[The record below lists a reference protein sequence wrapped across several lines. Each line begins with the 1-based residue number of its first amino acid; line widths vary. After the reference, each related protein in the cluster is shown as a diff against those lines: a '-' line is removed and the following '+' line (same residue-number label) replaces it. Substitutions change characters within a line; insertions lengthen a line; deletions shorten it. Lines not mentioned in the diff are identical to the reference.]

1 MKRIIILLIVHCAL
15 CILNSAYC
23 QQYSIKSKK
32 AIKLFQEA
40 KGAQYPSDKINLL
53 NLALKKE
60 PLFVEAYWEISKI
73 YQLLDST
80 EAAIRTLQNADQQ
93 PTAMIEETKI
103 RLSKLYFQQGEYQ
116 LALDKLNE
124 INNPYYLSQ
133 VTLLKPDYEYAAS
146 LKASPIDFKPRNL
159 TFVNTIHDDY
169 FPSITADGLMI
180 STTVLTPKWMSD
192 APMQHQED
200 MYVSYWNGKK
210 WSYSEPLPAPMNGY
224 GNEGSQS
231 FSADGRYMF
240 FVQCSNRENIGSCD
254 IYYSIRKGDKWTT
267 PINLGEPANS
277 RYWESNPVMSP
288 TGDMIYFTSNRPGGL
303 GRKDIWSVQV
313 YIGDDGYLKTYNP
326 QPLGTPINTPK
337 DEFAPFIHADNHT
350 LYFSSDGHKGLGGQD
365 IFRSIRHDDGTWS
378 IPENLGYPIN
388 THGDE
393 SGFVINGL
401 GNKAYFSSD
410 QLENNNKKLDI
421 YEIDLPINIQPR
433 TRMVYSPGR
442 VYDIKTGKPLQARV
456 EIFEGESNNKHFESI
471 SDATNGSFVAFLPEN
486 SNTNSSPKLGEV
498 AKPEGS
504 VNNSSLLSPNSSLIF
519 ALSAQRE
526 GYIPYT
532 MSITT
537 PGDSILVG
545 LTRIASGNSITLN
558 NLYFD
563 YDSDKI
569 LTTSNAEIERL
580 MLFLKQNRNIKIKI
594 VGHTDNQ
601 GSLAYNLDLS
611 QRRAEALMNALIN
624 RGISADRLTA
634 EGMGSTHPITTNNTE
649 EGRAQNRRVE
659 VIIQ

>member
-1 MKRIIILLIVHCAL
+1 MRKILLIIMILHCAL
-15 CILNSAYC
+15 GSVHC

-32 AIKLFQEA
+32 AIKLYQEA
-40 KGAQYPSDKINLL
+40 KGAQYPSDKIALL
-53 NLALKKE
+53 NLAIDKE
-60 PLFVEAYWEISKI
+60 PLFVEAYWELSKI

-80 EAAIRTLQNADQQ
+80 DAAILTLQVADQQ
-93 PTAMIEETKI
+93 PTAMLEETKI
-103 RLSKLYFQQGEYQ
+103 RLSKLYYSKGEYQ
-116 LALDKLNE
+116 LALDKLSE
-124 INNPYYLSQ
+124 INNPYYLQQ
-133 VTLLKPDYEYAAS
+133 VALLKPDYEYAAS
-146 LKASPIDFKPRNL
+146 LKANPIDFKPRNL
-159 TFVNTIHDDY
+159 TYVNTIHDDY

-180 STTVLTPKWMSD
+180 STTVLSPKWMGD
-192 APMQHQED
+192 APMQYQED
-200 MYVSYWNGKK
+200 MYVSYWNGSK

-240 FVQCSNRENIGSCD
+240 FVQCTNRENIGSCD
-254 IYYSIRKGDKWTT
+254 IWYSIRKGDKWSN

-288 TGDMIYFTSNRPGGL
+288 TGDMIYFTSNRPNGL
-303 GRKDIWSVQV
+303 GGKDIWCVQV
-313 YIGDDGYLKTYNP
+313 YIDDYGYLKTYNP
-326 QPLGTPINTPK
+326 QPLGKPINTDK

-365 IFRSIRHDDGTWS
+365 IFRSVRSDDGTWS
-378 IPENLGYPIN
+378 TPENLGYPIN

-401 GNKAYFSSD
+401 GNRAYFASD
-410 QLENNNKKLDI
+410 QLENNGKKLDI
-421 YEIDLPINIQPR
+421 YEIDLPINLQPR

-456 EIFEGESNNKHFESI
+456 EIFEGATNVRHFESI
-471 SDATNGSFVAFLPEN
+471 SDAANGSFVAFLPEN
-486 SNTNSSPKLGEV
+486 SQLPT
-498 AKPEGS
+498 
-504 VNNSSLLSPNSSLIF
+504 PNSQLIF

-526 GYIPYT
+526 GYLPYT
-532 MSITT
+532 MSITS

-569 LTTSNAEIERL
+569 LPNSYAEIQRL
-580 MLFLKQNRNIKIKI
+580 MLFLKQNKNIKIKI

-601 GSLAYNLDLS
+601 GSNAYNLDLS
-611 QRRAEALMNALIN
+611 RRRAEALMNALIQK
-624 RGISADRLTA
+624 GISADRLIA
-634 EGMGSTHPITTNNTE
+634 EGKGSTQPITTNDTE

>member
-1 MKRIIILLIVHCAL
+1 MRKILLIIMILHCAL
-15 CILNSAYC
+15 GSVHC

-32 AIKLFQEA
+32 AIKLYQEA
-40 KGAQYPSDKINLL
+40 KGAQYPSDKIALL
-53 NLALKKE
+53 NLAIDKE
-60 PLFVEAYWEISKI
+60 PLFVEAYWELSKI

-80 EAAIRTLQNADQQ
+80 DAAISTLQTADQQ
-93 PTAMIEETKI
+93 PTAMLEETKI
-103 RLSKLYFQQGEYQ
+103 RLSKLYYSKGEYQ
-116 LALDKLNE
+116 LALDKLSE
-124 INNPYYLSQ
+124 INNPYYLQQ
-133 VTLLKPDYEYAAS
+133 VALLKPDYEYAAS
-146 LKASPIDFKPRNL
+146 LKANPIDFKPRNL
-159 TFVNTIHDDY
+159 TYVNTIHDDY

-180 STTVLTPKWMSD
+180 STTVLSPKWMGD
-192 APMQHQED
+192 APMQYQED
-200 MYVSYWNGKK
+200 MYVSYWNGSK

-240 FVQCSNRENIGSCD
+240 FVQCTNRENIGSCD
-254 IYYSIRKGDKWTT
+254 IWYSIRKGDKWSN

-288 TGDMIYFTSNRPGGL
+288 TGDMIYFTSNRPNGL
-303 GRKDIWSVQV
+303 GGKDIWCVQV
-313 YIGDDGYLKTYNP
+313 YIDDYGYLKTYNP
-326 QPLGTPINTPK
+326 QPLGKPINTDK

-365 IFRSIRHDDGTWS
+365 IFRSVRNDDGTWS
-378 IPENLGYPIN
+378 TPENLGYPIN

-401 GNKAYFSSD
+401 GNRAYFASD
-410 QLENNNKKLDI
+410 QLENNGKKLDI
-421 YEIDLPINIQPR
+421 YEIDLPINLQPR

-456 EIFEGESNNKHFESI
+456 EIFEGATNARHFESI
-471 SDATNGSFVAFLPEN
+471 SDAANGSFVAFLPEN
-486 SNTNSSPKLGEV
+486 SQLATRNSQ
-498 AKPEGS
+498 
-504 VNNSSLLSPNSSLIF
+504 LIF

-526 GYIPYT
+526 GYLPYT
-532 MSITT
+532 MSITS

-569 LTTSNAEIERL
+569 LPNSYAEIQRL
-580 MLFLKQNRNIKIKI
+580 MLFLKQNKNIKIKI

-601 GSLAYNLDLS
+601 GSNAYNLDLS
-611 QRRAEALMNALIN
+611 RRRAEALMNALIQK
-624 RGISADRLTA
+624 GISADRLIA
-634 EGMGSTHPITTNNTE
+634 EGKGSTQPITTNDTE

>member
-1 MKRIIILLIVHCAL
+1 MRKILLIIMILHYALGSVH
-15 CILNSAYC
+15 C

-32 AIKLFQEA
+32 AIKLYQEA
-40 KGAQYPSDKINLL
+40 KGAQYPSDKIALL
-53 NLALKKE
+53 NLAIDKE
-60 PLFVEAYWEISKI
+60 PLFVEAYWELSKI

-80 EAAIRTLQNADQQ
+80 DAAISTLQTADQQ
-93 PTAMIEETKI
+93 PTAMLEETKI
-103 RLSKLYFQQGEYQ
+103 RLSKLYYSKGEYQ
-116 LALDKLNE
+116 LALDKLSE
-124 INNPYYLSQ
+124 INNPYYRQQ
-133 VTLLKPDYEYAAS
+133 VALLKPDYEYAAS
-146 LKASPIDFKPRNL
+146 LKANPIDFKPRNL
-159 TFVNTIHDDY
+159 TYVNTIHDDY

-180 STTVLTPKWMSD
+180 STTVLSPKWMGD
-192 APMQHQED
+192 APMQYQED
-200 MYVSYWNGKK
+200 MYVSYWNGSK

-240 FVQCSNRENIGSCD
+240 FVQCTNRENVGSCD
-254 IYYSIRKGDKWTT
+254 IWYSIRKGDKWSN

-288 TGDMIYFTSNRPGGL
+288 TGDMIYFTSNRPNGL
-303 GRKDIWSVQV
+303 GGKDIWCVQV
-313 YIGDDGYLKTYNP
+313 YIDDYGYLKTYNP
-326 QPLGTPINTPK
+326 QPLGKPINTDK

-365 IFRSIRHDDGTWS
+365 IFRSVRSDDGTWS
-378 IPENLGYPIN
+378 TPENLGYPIN

-401 GNKAYFSSD
+401 GNRAYFASD
-410 QLENNNKKLDI
+410 QLENNGKKLDI
-421 YEIDLPINIQPR
+421 YEIDLPINLQPR

-456 EIFEGESNNKHFESI
+456 EIFEGATNARHFESI
-471 SDATNGSFVAFLPEN
+471 SDAANGSFVAFLPEN
-486 SNTNSSPKLGEV
+486 SQLTTRNSQ
-498 AKPEGS
+498 
-504 VNNSSLLSPNSSLIF
+504 LIF

-526 GYIPYT
+526 GYLPYT
-532 MSITT
+532 MSITS

-569 LTTSNAEIERL
+569 LPNSYAEIQRL
-580 MLFLKQNRNIKIKI
+580 MLFLKQNKNIKIKI

-601 GSLAYNLDLS
+601 GSNAYNLDLS
-611 QRRAEALMNALIN
+611 RRRAEALMNALIQK
-624 RGISADRLTA
+624 GISADRLIA
-634 EGMGSTHPITTNNTE
+634 EGKGSTQPITTNDTE

>member
-1 MKRIIILLIVHCAL
+1 MRKILLIIMILHCAL
-15 CILNSAYC
+15 GSVHC

-32 AIKLFQEA
+32 AIKLYQEA
-40 KGAQYPSDKINLL
+40 KGAQYPSDKIALL
-53 NLALKKE
+53 NLAIDKE
-60 PLFVEAYWEISKI
+60 PLFVEAYWELSKI

-80 EAAIRTLQNADQQ
+80 DAAISTLQTADQQ
-93 PTAMIEETKI
+93 PTAMLEETKI
-103 RLSKLYFQQGEYQ
+103 RLSKLYYSKGEYQ
-116 LALDKLNE
+116 LALDKLSE
-124 INNPYYLSQ
+124 INNPYYLQQ
-133 VTLLKPDYEYAAS
+133 VALLKPDYEYAAS
-146 LKASPIDFKPRNL
+146 LKANPIDFKPRNL
-159 TFVNTIHDDY
+159 TYVNTIHDDY

-180 STTVLTPKWMSD
+180 STTVLSPKWMGD
-192 APMQHQED
+192 APMQYQED
-200 MYVSYWNGKK
+200 MYVSYWNGSK

-240 FVQCSNRENIGSCD
+240 FVQCTNRENVGSCD
-254 IYYSIRKGDKWTT
+254 IWYSIRKGDKWSN

-288 TGDMIYFTSNRPGGL
+288 TGDMIYFTSNRPNGL
-303 GRKDIWSVQV
+303 GGKDIWCVQV
-313 YIGDDGYLKTYNP
+313 YIDDYGYLKTYNP
-326 QPLGTPINTPK
+326 QPLGKPINTDK

-365 IFRSIRHDDGTWS
+365 IFRSVRNDDGTWS
-378 IPENLGYPIN
+378 TPENLGYPIN

-401 GNKAYFSSD
+401 GNRAYFASD
-410 QLENNNKKLDI
+410 QLENNGKKLDI
-421 YEIDLPINIQPR
+421 YEIDLPINLQPR

-456 EIFEGESNNKHFESI
+456 EIFEGATNVRHFESI
-471 SDATNGSFVAFLPEN
+471 SDAANGSFVAFLPEN
-486 SNTNSSPKLGEV
+486 SQLATRNSQ
-498 AKPEGS
+498 
-504 VNNSSLLSPNSSLIF
+504 LIF

-526 GYIPYT
+526 GYLPYT
-532 MSITT
+532 MSITS

-569 LTTSNAEIERL
+569 LPNSYAEIQRL
-580 MLFLKQNRNIKIKI
+580 MLFLKQNKNIKIKI

-601 GSLAYNLDLS
+601 GSNTYNLDLS
-611 QRRAEALMNALIN
+611 RRRAEALMNALIQK
-624 RGISADRLTA
+624 GISADRLIA
-634 EGMGSTHPITTNNTE
+634 EGKGSTQPITTNDTE

>member
-1 MKRIIILLIVHCAL
+1 MRKILLIIMILHCAL
-15 CILNSAYC
+15 GSVHC

-32 AIKLFQEA
+32 AIKLYQEA
-40 KGAQYPSDKINLL
+40 KGAQYPSDKIALL
-53 NLALKKE
+53 NLAIDKE
-60 PLFVEAYWEISKI
+60 PLFVEAYWELSKI

-80 EAAIRTLQNADQQ
+80 DAAISTLQTADQQ
-93 PTAMIEETKI
+93 PTAMLEETKI
-103 RLSKLYFQQGEYQ
+103 RLSKLYYSKGEYQ
-116 LALDKLNE
+116 LALDKLSE
-124 INNPYYLSQ
+124 INNPYYLQQ
-133 VTLLKPDYEYAAS
+133 VALLKPDYEYAAS
-146 LKASPIDFKPRNL
+146 LKANPIDFKPRNL
-159 TFVNTIHDDY
+159 TYVNTIHDDY

-180 STTVLTPKWMSD
+180 STTVLSPKWMGD
-192 APMQHQED
+192 APMQYQED
-200 MYVSYWNGKK
+200 MYVSYWNGSK

-240 FVQCSNRENIGSCD
+240 FVQCTNRENIGSCD
-254 IYYSIRKGDKWTT
+254 IWYSIRKGDKWSN

-288 TGDMIYFTSNRPGGL
+288 TGDMIYFTSNRPNGL
-303 GRKDIWSVQV
+303 GGKDIWCVQV
-313 YIGDDGYLKTYNP
+313 YIDDYGYLKTYNP
-326 QPLGTPINTPK
+326 QPLGKPINTDK

-365 IFRSIRHDDGTWS
+365 IFRSVRSDDGTWS
-378 IPENLGYPIN
+378 TPENLGYPIN

-401 GNKAYFSSD
+401 GNRAYFASD
-410 QLENNNKKLDI
+410 QLENNGKKLDI
-421 YEIDLPINIQPR
+421 YEIDLPINLQPR

-456 EIFEGESNNKHFESI
+456 EIFEGATNARHFESI
-471 SDATNGSFVAFLPEN
+471 SDAANGSFVAFLPEN
-486 SNTNSSPKLGEV
+486 SQLPT
-498 AKPEGS
+498 
-504 VNNSSLLSPNSSLIF
+504 PNSQLIF

-526 GYIPYT
+526 GYLPYT
-532 MSITT
+532 MSITS

-569 LTTSNAEIERL
+569 LPNSYAEIQRL
-580 MLFLKQNRNIKIKI
+580 MLFLKQNKNIKIKI

-601 GSLAYNLDLS
+601 GSNAYNLDLS
-611 QRRAEALMNALIN
+611 RRRAEALMNALIQK
-624 RGISADRLTA
+624 GISADRLIA
-634 EGMGSTHPITTNNTE
+634 EGKGSTQPITTNDTE

>member
-1 MKRIIILLIVHCAL
+1 MRKILLIIMILHYALGSVH
-15 CILNSAYC
+15 C

-32 AIKLFQEA
+32 AIKLYQEA
-40 KGAQYPSDKINLL
+40 KGAQYPSDKIALL
-53 NLALKKE
+53 NLAIDKE
-60 PLFVEAYWEISKI
+60 PLFVEAYWELSKI

-80 EAAIRTLQNADQQ
+80 NAAILTLQAADQQ
-93 PTAMIEETKI
+93 PTAMLEETKI
-103 RLSKLYFQQGEYQ
+103 RLSKLYYSKGEYQ
-116 LALDKLNE
+116 LALDKLSE
-124 INNPYYLSQ
+124 INNPYYRQQ
-133 VTLLKPDYEYAAS
+133 VALLKPDYEYAAS
-146 LKASPIDFKPRNL
+146 LKANPIDFKPRNL
-159 TFVNTIHDDY
+159 TYVNTIHDDY

-180 STTVLTPKWMSD
+180 STTVLSPKWMGD
-192 APMQHQED
+192 APMQYQED
-200 MYVSYWNGKK
+200 MYVSYWNGSK

-240 FVQCSNRENIGSCD
+240 FVQCTNRENVGSCD
-254 IYYSIRKGDKWTT
+254 IWYSIRKGDKWSN

-288 TGDMIYFTSNRPGGL
+288 TGDMIYFTSNRPNGL
-303 GRKDIWSVQV
+303 GGKDIWCVQV
-313 YIGDDGYLKTYNP
+313 YIDDYGYLKTYNP
-326 QPLGTPINTPK
+326 QPLGKPINTDK

-365 IFRSIRHDDGTWS
+365 IFRSVRNDDGTWS
-378 IPENLGYPIN
+378 TPENLGYPIN

-401 GNKAYFSSD
+401 GNRAYFASD
-410 QLENNNKKLDI
+410 QLENNGKKLDI
-421 YEIDLPINIQPR
+421 YEIDLPINLQPR

-456 EIFEGESNNKHFESI
+456 EIFEGATNVRHFESI
-471 SDATNGSFVAFLPEN
+471 SDAANGSFVAFLPEN
-486 SNTNSSPKLGEV
+486 SQLATRNSQ
-498 AKPEGS
+498 
-504 VNNSSLLSPNSSLIF
+504 LIF

-526 GYIPYT
+526 GYLPYT
-532 MSITT
+532 MSITS

-569 LTTSNAEIERL
+569 LPNSYAEIQRL
-580 MLFLKQNRNIKIKI
+580 MLFLKQNKNIKIKI

-601 GSLAYNLDLS
+601 GSNAYNLDLS
-611 QRRAEALMNALIN
+611 RRRAEALMNALIQK
-624 RGISADRLTA
+624 GISADRLIA
-634 EGMGSTHPITTNNTE
+634 EGKGSTQPITTNDTE

>member
-1 MKRIIILLIVHCAL
+1 M
-15 CILNSAYC
+15 
-23 QQYSIKSKK
+23 
-32 AIKLFQEA
+32 
-40 KGAQYPSDKINLL
+40 L
-53 NLALKKE
+53 NLAIDKE
-60 PLFVEAYWEISKI
+60 PLFVEAYWELSKI

-80 EAAIRTLQNADQQ
+80 DAAILTLQAADQQ
-93 PTAMIEETKI
+93 PTAMLEETKI
-103 RLSKLYFQQGEYQ
+103 RLSKLYYSKGEYQ
-116 LALDKLNE
+116 LALDKLSE
-124 INNPYYLSQ
+124 INNPYYRQQ
-133 VTLLKPDYEYAAS
+133 VALLKPDYEYAAS
-146 LKASPIDFKPRNL
+146 LKANPIDFKPRNL
-159 TFVNTIHDDY
+159 TYVNTIHDDY

-180 STTVLTPKWMSD
+180 STTVLSPKWMGD
-192 APMQHQED
+192 APMQYQED
-200 MYVSYWNGKK
+200 MYVSYWNGSK

-240 FVQCSNRENIGSCD
+240 FVQCTNRENVGSCD
-254 IYYSIRKGDKWTT
+254 IWYSIRKGDKWSN

-288 TGDMIYFTSNRPGGL
+288 TGDMIYFTSNRPNGL
-303 GRKDIWSVQV
+303 GGKDIWCVQV
-313 YIGDDGYLKTYNP
+313 YIDDYGYLKTYNP
-326 QPLGTPINTPK
+326 QPLGKPINTDK

-365 IFRSIRHDDGTWS
+365 IFRSVRSDDGTWS
-378 IPENLGYPIN
+378 TPENLGYPIN

-401 GNKAYFSSD
+401 GNRAYFASD
-410 QLENNNKKLDI
+410 QLENNGKKLDI
-421 YEIDLPINIQPR
+421 YEIDLPINLQPR

-456 EIFEGESNNKHFESI
+456 EIFEGATNARHFESI
-471 SDATNGSFVAFLPEN
+471 SDAANGSFVAFLPEN
-486 SNTNSSPKLGEV
+486 SQLTTRNSQ
-498 AKPEGS
+498 
-504 VNNSSLLSPNSSLIF
+504 LIF

-526 GYIPYT
+526 GYLPYT
-532 MSITT
+532 MSITS

-569 LTTSNAEIERL
+569 LPNSYAEIQRL
-580 MLFLKQNRNIKIKI
+580 MLFLKQNKNIKIKI

-601 GSLAYNLDLS
+601 GSNAYNLDLS
-611 QRRAEALMNALIN
+611 RRRAEALMNALIQK
-624 RGISADRLTA
+624 GISADRLIA
-634 EGMGSTHPITTNNTE
+634 EGKGSTQPITTNDTE

>member
-1 MKRIIILLIVHCAL
+1 MRKILLIIMILHCAL
-15 CILNSAYC
+15 GSVHC

-32 AIKLFQEA
+32 AIKLYQEA
-40 KGAQYPSDKINLL
+40 KGAQYPSDKIALL
-53 NLALKKE
+53 NLAIDKE
-60 PLFVEAYWEISKI
+60 PLFVEAYWELSKI

-80 EAAIRTLQNADQQ
+80 NAAILTLQAADQQ
-93 PTAMIEETKI
+93 PTAMLEETKI
-103 RLSKLYFQQGEYQ
+103 RLSKLYYSKGEYQ

-124 INNPYYLSQ
+124 INNPYYRQQ
-133 VTLLKPDYEYAAS
+133 VALLKPDYEYAAS
-146 LKASPIDFKPRNL
+146 LKANPIDFKPRNL
-159 TFVNTIHDDY
+159 TYVNTIHDDY

-180 STTVLTPKWMSD
+180 STTVLSPKWMGD
-192 APMQHQED
+192 APMQYQED
-200 MYVSYWNGKK
+200 MYVSYWNGSK

-240 FVQCSNRENIGSCD
+240 FVQCTNRENVGSCD
-254 IYYSIRKGDKWTT
+254 IWYSIRKGDKWSN

-288 TGDMIYFTSNRPGGL
+288 TGDMIYFTSNRPNGL
-303 GRKDIWSVQV
+303 GGKDIWCVQV
-313 YIGDDGYLKTYNP
+313 YIDDYGYLKTYNP
-326 QPLGTPINTPK
+326 QPLGKPINTDK

-365 IFRSIRHDDGTWS
+365 IFRSVRSDDGTWS
-378 IPENLGYPIN
+378 TPENLGYPIN

-401 GNKAYFSSD
+401 GNRAYFASD
-410 QLENNNKKLDI
+410 QLENNGKKLDI
-421 YEIDLPINIQPR
+421 YEIDLPINLQPR

-456 EIFEGESNNKHFESI
+456 EIFEGATNVRHFESI
-471 SDATNGSFVAFLPEN
+471 SDAANGSFVAFLPEN
-486 SNTNSSPKLGEV
+486 SQLTTRNSQ
-498 AKPEGS
+498 
-504 VNNSSLLSPNSSLIF
+504 LIF

-526 GYIPYT
+526 GYLPYT
-532 MSITT
+532 MSITS

-569 LTTSNAEIERL
+569 LPNSYAEIQRL
-580 MLFLKQNRNIKIKI
+580 MLFLKQNKNIKIKI

-601 GSLAYNLDLS
+601 GSNAYNLDLS
-611 QRRAEALMNALIN
+611 RRRAEALMNALIQK
-624 RGISADRLTA
+624 GISADRLIA
-634 EGMGSTHPITTNNTE
+634 EGKGSTQPITTNDTE

>member
-1 MKRIIILLIVHCAL
+1 MKKLLLIITILHCAL
-15 CILNSAYC
+15 GMMHC

-32 AIKLFQEA
+32 AIKLYQEA
-40 KGAQYPSDKINLL
+40 KGAQYPSDKIALL
-53 NLALKKE
+53 NLAIDKE
-60 PLFVEAYWEISKI
+60 PQFVEAYWELSKI
-73 YQLLDST
+73 YQILDST
-80 EAAIRTLQNADQQ
+80 NAAIEALQSADQLQ
-93 PTAMIEETKI
+93 LAMPEETKI
-103 RLSKLYFQQGEYQ
+103 RLSKLYYKIGEYQ
-116 LALDKLNE
+116 MALDKIAE
-124 INNPYYLSQ
+124 INNPYYFSQ
-133 VTLLKPDYEYAAS
+133 INILKEDYAYAAS
-146 LKASPIDFKPRNL
+146 LKSNPIDFKPRNL
-159 TFVNTIHDDY
+159 TYVNTIHDDY

-180 STTVLTPKWMSD
+180 STTVLSPKWMGD
-192 APMQHQED
+192 APMQYQED
-200 MYVSYWNGKK
+200 MYVSHWNGSK

-240 FVQCSNRENIGSCD
+240 FVQCTNRENIGSCD
-254 IYYSIRKGDKWTT
+254 IWYSIRKGDKWSN

-288 TGDMIYFTSNRPGGL
+288 TGDMIYFTSNRPEGL
-303 GRKDIWSVQV
+303 GGKDIWCVQV
-313 YIGDDGYLKTYNP
+313 YIDDYGYLKTYNP
-326 QPLGTPINTPK
+326 QPLGKPINTDK

-365 IFRSIRHDDGTWS
+365 IFRSVHNDDGSWS
-378 IPENLGYPIN
+378 TPENLGYPIN

-410 QLENNNKKLDI
+410 QLENRGMKLDI
-421 YEIDLPINIQPR
+421 YEIDLPITIQPR

-442 VYDIKTGKPLQARV
+442 VYDIQTGKPLQARV
-456 EIFEGESNNKHFESI
+456 EIFEGATNAKHFESI
-471 SDATNGSFVAFLPEN
+471 TDATDGSFVAFLPEN
-486 SNTNSSPKLGEV
+486 TQPSTLNSQ
-498 AKPEGS
+498 
-504 VNNSSLLSPNSSLIF
+504 LIF

-545 LTRIASGNSITLN
+545 LTRIAKGNSITLN

-569 LTTSNAEIERL
+569 LPNSYAEIERL
-580 MLFLKQNRNIKIKI
+580 SLFLKRNKQIKIEI
-594 VGHTDNQ
+594 IGHTDNQ
-601 GSLAYNLDLS
+601 GSKSYNLDLS
-611 QRRAEALMNALIN
+611 RRRANALMNALIQK
-624 RGISADRLTA
+624 GISADRLSA
-634 EGMGSTHPITTNNTE
+634 QGKGSEAPIATNDTE

-659 VIIQ
+659 IIIQ

>member
-1 MKRIIILLIVHCAL
+1 MKKILLIITILHCAF
-15 CILNSAYC
+15 CIVHS
-23 QQYSIKSKK
+23 QQYSIKSKR
-32 AIKLFQEA
+32 AIKFYQES
-40 KGAQYPSDKINLL
+40 KGAQYPSDKIALL
-53 NLALKKE
+53 NLAIDKE
-60 PLFVEAYWEISKI
+60 PLFVEAYWELSKI
-73 YQLLDST
+73 YLLLDST
-80 EAAIRTLQNADQQ
+80 DAAIKALKTADQLQ
-93 PTAMIEETKI
+93 LAMPEETKI
-103 RLSKLYFQQGEYQ
+103 RLSKIYYKEGEYQ
-116 LALDKLNE
+116 LALDKLTE
-124 INNPYYLSQ
+124 INNPYYLNQ
-133 VTLLKPDYEYAAS
+133 INLLKPDYEYAAS
-146 LKASPIDFKPRNL
+146 LKANPIDFKPRNL

-180 STTVLTPKWMSD
+180 STTVLAPKWMGD

-200 MYVSYWNGKK
+200 MYVSHWNGTK

-254 IYYSIRKGDKWTT
+254 IWYSIRKGNKWSN

-288 TGDMIYFTSNRPGGL
+288 TGDMIYFTSNRPNGL
-303 GRKDIWSVQV
+303 GGKDIWCVQV
-313 YIGDDGYLKTYNP
+313 YIDDYGYLKTYNP
-326 QPLGTPINTPK
+326 QPLGKPINTDK

-365 IFRSIRHDDGTWS
+365 IFRSVRNDDGTWS
-378 IPENLGYPIN
+378 QPENLGYPIN

-401 GNKAYFSSD
+401 GNKAYFASD
-410 QLENNNKKLDI
+410 QLENRGMKLDI
-421 YEIDLPINIQPR
+421 YEIDLPITIQPR

-442 VYDIKTGKPLQARV
+442 VYDIQTGKPLQARV
-456 EIFEGESNNKHFESI
+456 EIFEGETNAKHFESI
-471 SDATNGSFVAFLPEN
+471 SDATDGSFVAFLPQN
-486 SNTNSSPKLGEV
+486 SHTNSSPKLGEV
-498 AKPEGS
+498 AQPEGYE
-504 VNNSSLLSPNSSLIF
+504 NNSSFLTPNSSIIF

-545 LTRIASGNSITLN
+545 LTRIAPGNSITLN

-563 YDSDKI
+563 YDSDEI
-569 LTTSNAEIERL
+569 LPTSNAEIHRL
-580 MLFLKQNRNIKIKI
+580 SLFLKRNKQVKIEI
-594 VGHTDNQ
+594 IGHTDNQ
-601 GSLAYNLDLS
+601 GSKTYNLDLS
-611 QRRAEALMNALIN
+611 RRRANALMNALI
-624 RGISADRLTA
+624 RKGIAADRLTA
-634 EGMGSTHPITTNNTE
+634 KGMGSEAPIATNDTE

-659 VIIQ
+659 ILIR

>member
-1 MKRIIILLIVHCAL
+1 MRKILLIIMILHYALGSVH
-15 CILNSAYC
+15 C

-32 AIKLFQEA
+32 AIKLYQEA
-40 KGAQYPSDKINLL
+40 KGAQYPSDKIALL
-53 NLALKKE
+53 NLAIDKE
-60 PLFVEAYWEISKI
+60 PLFVEAYWELSKI

-80 EAAIRTLQNADQQ
+80 DAAISTLQTADQQ
-93 PTAMIEETKI
+93 PTAMLEETKI
-103 RLSKLYFQQGEYQ
+103 RLSKLYYSKGEYQ
-116 LALDKLNE
+116 LALDKLSE
-124 INNPYYLSQ
+124 INNPYYLQQ
-133 VTLLKPDYEYAAS
+133 VALLKPDYEYAAS
-146 LKASPIDFKPRNL
+146 LKANPIDFKPRNL
-159 TFVNTIHDDY
+159 TYVNTIHDDY

-180 STTVLTPKWMSD
+180 STTVLSPKWMGD
-192 APMQHQED
+192 APMQYQED
-200 MYVSYWNGKK
+200 MYVSYWNGSK

-240 FVQCSNRENIGSCD
+240 FVQCTNRENIGSCD
-254 IYYSIRKGDKWTT
+254 IWYSIRKGNKWSN

-288 TGDMIYFTSNRPGGL
+288 TGDMIYFTSNRPNGL
-303 GRKDIWSVQV
+303 GGKDIWCVQV
-313 YIGDDGYLKTYNP
+313 YIDDYGYLKTYNP
-326 QPLGTPINTPK
+326 QPLGKPINTDK

-365 IFRSIRHDDGTWS
+365 IFRSVRNDDGTWS
-378 IPENLGYPIN
+378 TPENLGYPIN

-401 GNKAYFSSD
+401 GNRAYFASD
-410 QLENNNKKLDI
+410 QLENNGKKLDI
-421 YEIDLPINIQPR
+421 YEIDLPINLQPR

-456 EIFEGESNNKHFESI
+456 EIFEGATNVRHFESI
-471 SDATNGSFVAFLPEN
+471 SDAANGSFVAFLPEN
-486 SNTNSSPKLGEV
+486 SQLATRNSQ
-498 AKPEGS
+498 
-504 VNNSSLLSPNSSLIF
+504 LIF

-526 GYIPYT
+526 GYLPYT
-532 MSITT
+532 MSITS

-569 LTTSNAEIERL
+569 LPNSYAEIQRL
-580 MLFLKQNRNIKIKI
+580 MLFLKQNKNIKIKI

-601 GSLAYNLDLS
+601 GSNAYNLDLS
-611 QRRAEALMNALIN
+611 RRRAEALMNALIQK
-624 RGISADRLTA
+624 GISADRLIA
-634 EGMGSTHPITTNNTE
+634 EGKGSTQPITTNDTE

>member
-1 MKRIIILLIVHCAL
+1 MKKLLLIITILHCAL
-15 CILNSAYC
+15 GMMHC

-32 AIKLFQEA
+32 AIKLYQEA
-40 KGAQYPSDKINLL
+40 KGAQYPSDKITLL
-53 NLALKKE
+53 NLAIDKE
-60 PLFVEAYWEISKI
+60 PQFVEAYWELSKI
-73 YQLLDST
+73 YQILDST
-80 EAAIRTLQNADQQ
+80 NAAIEALQSADQLQ
-93 PTAMIEETKI
+93 LAMPEETKI
-103 RLSKLYFQQGEYQ
+103 RLSKLYYKIGEYQ
-116 LALDKLNE
+116 MALDKIAE
-124 INNPYYLSQ
+124 INNPYYFSQ
-133 VTLLKPDYEYAAS
+133 INILKEDYAYAAS
-146 LKASPIDFKPRNL
+146 LKSNPIDFKPRNL
-159 TFVNTIHDDY
+159 TYVNTIHDDY

-180 STTVLTPKWMSD
+180 STTVLSPKWMGD
-192 APMQHQED
+192 APMQYQED
-200 MYVSYWNGKK
+200 MYVSHWNGSK

-240 FVQCSNRENIGSCD
+240 FVQCTNRENIGSCD
-254 IYYSIRKGDKWTT
+254 IWYSIRKGDKWSN

-288 TGDMIYFTSNRPGGL
+288 TGDMIYFTSNRPEGL
-303 GRKDIWSVQV
+303 GGKDIWCVQV
-313 YIGDDGYLKTYNP
+313 YIDDYGYLKTYNP
-326 QPLGTPINTPK
+326 QPLGKPINTDK

-365 IFRSIRHDDGTWS
+365 IFRSVHNDDGSWS
-378 IPENLGYPIN
+378 TPENLGYPIN

-410 QLENNNKKLDI
+410 QLENRGMKLDI
-421 YEIDLPINIQPR
+421 YEIDLPIAIQPR

-442 VYDIKTGKPLQARV
+442 IYDIQTGKPLQARV
-456 EIFEGESNNKHFESI
+456 EIFEGSTNNKHFESI
-471 SDATNGSFVAFLPEN
+471 TDATDGSFVAFLPEN
-486 SNTNSSPKLGEV
+486 TQPSTLNSQ
-498 AKPEGS
+498 
-504 VNNSSLLSPNSSLIF
+504 LIF

-526 GYIPYT
+526 GYLPYT
-532 MSITT
+532 MSITS

-569 LTTSNAEIERL
+569 LPNSYAEIQRL
-580 MLFLKQNRNIKIKI
+580 MLFLKQNKNIKIKI

-601 GSLAYNLDLS
+601 GSNAYNLDLS
-611 QRRAEALMNALIN
+611 RRRAEALMNALIQK
-624 RGISADRLTA
+624 GISADRLIA
-634 EGMGSTHPITTNNTE
+634 EGKGSTQPITTNDTE

>member
-1 MKRIIILLIVHCAL
+1 MKKLLLIIMILHCAL
-15 CILNSAYC
+15 GMMHC

-32 AIKLFQEA
+32 AIKLYQEA
-40 KGAQYPSDKINLL
+40 KGAQYPSDKIALL
-53 NLALKKE
+53 NLAIDKE
-60 PLFVEAYWEISKI
+60 PQFVEAYWELSKI
-73 YQLLDST
+73 YQILDST
-80 EAAIRTLQNADQQ
+80 NAAIEALQSADQLQ
-93 PTAMIEETKI
+93 LAMPEETKI
-103 RLSKLYFQQGEYQ
+103 RLSKLYYKIGEYQ
-116 LALDKLNE
+116 MALDKIAE
-124 INNPYYLSQ
+124 INNPYYFSQ
-133 VTLLKPDYEYAAS
+133 INILKEDYAYAAS
-146 LKASPIDFKPRNL
+146 LKSNPIDFKPRNL
-159 TFVNTIHDDY
+159 TYVNTIHDDY

-180 STTVLTPKWMSD
+180 STTVLSPKWMGD
-192 APMQHQED
+192 APMQYQED
-200 MYVSYWNGKK
+200 MYVSHWNGSK

-240 FVQCSNRENIGSCD
+240 FVQCTNRENIGSCD
-254 IYYSIRKGDKWTT
+254 IWYSIRRGNKWSN

-288 TGDMIYFTSNRPGGL
+288 TGDMIYFTSNRPEGL
-303 GRKDIWSVQV
+303 GGKDIWCVQV
-313 YIGDDGYLKTYNP
+313 YIDDYGYLKTYNP
-326 QPLGTPINTPK
+326 QPLGKPINTDK

-365 IFRSIRHDDGTWS
+365 IFRSVHNDDGSWS
-378 IPENLGYPIN
+378 TPENLGYPIN

-410 QLENNNKKLDI
+410 QLENRGMKLDI
-421 YEIDLPINIQPR
+421 YEIDLPIAIQPR

-442 VYDIKTGKPLQARV
+442 IYDIQTGKPLQARV
-456 EIFEGESNNKHFESI
+456 EIFEGSTNNKHFESI
-471 SDATNGSFVAFLPEN
+471 TDATDGSFVAFLPEN
-486 SNTNSSPKLGEV
+486 TQPSTLNSQ
-498 AKPEGS
+498 
-504 VNNSSLLSPNSSLIF
+504 LIF

-545 LTRIASGNSITLN
+545 LTRIAKGNSITLN

-569 LTTSNAEIERL
+569 LPNSYAEIERL
-580 MLFLKQNRNIKIKI
+580 SLFLKRNKQIKIEI
-594 VGHTDNQ
+594 IGHTDNQ
-601 GSLAYNLDLS
+601 GSKSYNLDLS
-611 QRRAEALMNALIN
+611 RRRANALMNALIQK
-624 RGISADRLTA
+624 GISADRLSA
-634 EGMGSTHPITTNNTE
+634 QGKGSEAPIATNDRE

-659 VIIQ
+659 IIIQ

>member
-1 MKRIIILLIVHCAL
+1 MRKILLIIMILHCAL
-15 CILNSAYC
+15 GSVHC

-32 AIKLFQEA
+32 AIKLYQEA
-40 KGAQYPSDKINLL
+40 KGAQYPSDKIALL
-53 NLALKKE
+53 NLAIDKE
-60 PLFVEAYWEISKI
+60 PLFVEAYWELSKI

-80 EAAIRTLQNADQQ
+80 DAAILTLQAADQQ
-93 PTAMIEETKI
+93 PTAMLEETKI
-103 RLSKLYFQQGEYQ
+103 RLSKLYYSKGEYQ
-116 LALDKLNE
+116 LALDKLSE
-124 INNPYYLSQ
+124 INNPYYRQQ
-133 VTLLKPDYEYAAS
+133 VALLKPDYEYAAS
-146 LKASPIDFKPRNL
+146 LKANPIDFKPRNL
-159 TFVNTIHDDY
+159 TYVNTIHDDY

-180 STTVLTPKWMSD
+180 STTVLSPKWMGD
-192 APMQHQED
+192 APMQYQED
-200 MYVSYWNGKK
+200 MYVSYWNGSK

-240 FVQCSNRENIGSCD
+240 FVQCTNRENVGSCD
-254 IYYSIRKGDKWTT
+254 IWYSIRKGDKWSN

-288 TGDMIYFTSNRPGGL
+288 TGDMIYFTSNRPNGL
-303 GRKDIWSVQV
+303 GGKDIWCVQV
-313 YIGDDGYLKTYNP
+313 YIDDYGYLKTYNP
-326 QPLGTPINTPK
+326 QPLGKPINTDK

-365 IFRSIRHDDGTWS
+365 IFRSVRSDDGTWS
-378 IPENLGYPIN
+378 TPENLGYPIN

-401 GNKAYFSSD
+401 GNRAYFASD
-410 QLENNNKKLDI
+410 QLENNGKKLDI
-421 YEIDLPINIQPR
+421 YEIDLPINLQPR

-456 EIFEGESNNKHFESI
+456 EIFEGATNARHFESI
-471 SDATNGSFVAFLPEN
+471 SDAANGSFVAFLPEN
-486 SNTNSSPKLGEV
+486 SQLTTRNSQ
-498 AKPEGS
+498 
-504 VNNSSLLSPNSSLIF
+504 LIF

-526 GYIPYT
+526 GYLPYT
-532 MSITT
+532 MSITS

-569 LTTSNAEIERL
+569 LPNSYAEIQRL
-580 MLFLKQNRNIKIKI
+580 MLFLKQNKNIKIKI

-601 GSLAYNLDLS
+601 GSNAYNLDLS
-611 QRRAEALMNALIN
+611 RRRAEALMNALIQK
-624 RGISADRLTA
+624 GISADRLIA
-634 EGMGSTHPITTNNTE
+634 EGKGSTQPITTNDTE

>member
-1 MKRIIILLIVHCAL
+1 MRKILLIIMILHCAL
-15 CILNSAYC
+15 GSVHC

-32 AIKLFQEA
+32 AIKLYQEA
-40 KGAQYPSDKINLL
+40 KGAQYPSDKIALL
-53 NLALKKE
+53 NLAIDKE
-60 PLFVEAYWEISKI
+60 PLFVEAYWELSKI

-80 EAAIRTLQNADQQ
+80 DAAISTLQTADQQ
-93 PTAMIEETKI
+93 PTAMLEETKI
-103 RLSKLYFQQGEYQ
+103 RLSKLYYSKGEYQ
-116 LALDKLNE
+116 LALDKLSE
-124 INNPYYLSQ
+124 INNPYYLQQ
-133 VTLLKPDYEYAAS
+133 VALLKPDYEYAAS
-146 LKASPIDFKPRNL
+146 LKANPIDFKPRNL
-159 TFVNTIHDDY
+159 TYVNTIHDDY

-180 STTVLTPKWMSD
+180 STTVLSPKWMGD
-192 APMQHQED
+192 APMQYQED
-200 MYVSYWNGKK
+200 MYVSYWNGSK

-240 FVQCSNRENIGSCD
+240 FVQCSNRENVGSCD
-254 IYYSIRKGDKWTT
+254 IWYSIRKGDKWSN

-288 TGDMIYFTSNRPGGL
+288 TGDMIYFTSNRPNGL
-303 GRKDIWSVQV
+303 GGKDIWCVQV
-313 YIGDDGYLKTYNP
+313 YIDDYGYLKTYNP
-326 QPLGTPINTPK
+326 QPLGKPINTDK

-365 IFRSIRHDDGTWS
+365 IFRSVRNDDGTWS
-378 IPENLGYPIN
+378 TPENLGYPIN

-401 GNKAYFSSD
+401 GNRAYFASD
-410 QLENNNKKLDI
+410 QLENNGKKLDI
-421 YEIDLPINIQPR
+421 YEIDLPINLQPR

-456 EIFEGESNNKHFESI
+456 EIFEGATNVRHFESI
-471 SDATNGSFVAFLPEN
+471 SDAANGSFVAFLPEN
-486 SNTNSSPKLGEV
+486 SQLATRNSQ
-498 AKPEGS
+498 
-504 VNNSSLLSPNSSLIF
+504 LIF

-526 GYIPYT
+526 GYLPYT
-532 MSITT
+532 MSITS

-569 LTTSNAEIERL
+569 LPNSYAEIQRL
-580 MLFLKQNRNIKIKI
+580 MLFLKQNKNIKIKI

-601 GSLAYNLDLS
+601 GSNAYNLDLS
-611 QRRAEALMNALIN
+611 RRRAEALMNALIQK
-624 RGISADRLTA
+624 GISADRLIA
-634 EGMGSTHPITTNNTE
+634 EGKGSTQPITTNDTE

>member
-1 MKRIIILLIVHCAL
+1 MRKILLIIMILHCAL
-15 CILNSAYC
+15 GSVHC

-32 AIKLFQEA
+32 AIKLYQEA
-40 KGAQYPSDKINLL
+40 KGAQYPSDKIALL
-53 NLALKKE
+53 NLAIDKE
-60 PLFVEAYWEISKI
+60 PLFVEAYWELSKI

-80 EAAIRTLQNADQQ
+80 DAAILTLQVADQQ
-93 PTAMIEETKI
+93 PTAMLEETKI
-103 RLSKLYFQQGEYQ
+103 RLSKLYYSKGEYQ
-116 LALDKLNE
+116 LALDKLSE
-124 INNPYYLSQ
+124 INNPYYLQQ
-133 VTLLKPDYEYAAS
+133 VALLKPDYEYAAS
-146 LKASPIDFKPRNL
+146 LKANPIDFKPRNL
-159 TFVNTIHDDY
+159 TYVNTIHDDY

-180 STTVLTPKWMSD
+180 STTVLSPKWMGD
-192 APMQHQED
+192 APMQYQED
-200 MYVSYWNGKK
+200 MYVSYWNGSK

-240 FVQCSNRENIGSCD
+240 FVQCTNRENIGSCD
-254 IYYSIRKGDKWTT
+254 IWYSIRKGDKWSN

-288 TGDMIYFTSNRPGGL
+288 TGDMIYFTSNRPNGL
-303 GRKDIWSVQV
+303 GGKDIWCVQV
-313 YIGDDGYLKTYNP
+313 YIDDYGYLKTYNP
-326 QPLGTPINTPK
+326 QPLGKPINTDK

-365 IFRSIRHDDGTWS
+365 IFRSVRSDDGTWS
-378 IPENLGYPIN
+378 TPENLGYPIN

-401 GNKAYFSSD
+401 GNRAYFASD
-410 QLENNNKKLDI
+410 QLENNGKKLDI
-421 YEIDLPINIQPR
+421 YEIDLPINLQPR

-456 EIFEGESNNKHFESI
+456 EIFEGATNARHFESI
-471 SDATNGSFVAFLPEN
+471 SDAANGSFVAFLPEN
-486 SNTNSSPKLGEV
+486 SQLPT
-498 AKPEGS
+498 
-504 VNNSSLLSPNSSLIF
+504 PNSQLIF

-526 GYIPYT
+526 GYLPYT
-532 MSITT
+532 MSITS

-569 LTTSNAEIERL
+569 LPNSYAEIQRL
-580 MLFLKQNRNIKIKI
+580 MLFLKQNKNIKIKI

-601 GSLAYNLDLS
+601 GSNAYNLDLS
-611 QRRAEALMNALIN
+611 RRRAEALMNALIQK
-624 RGISADRLTA
+624 GISADRLIA
-634 EGMGSTHPITTNNTE
+634 EGKGSTQPITTNDTE

>member
-1 MKRIIILLIVHCAL
+1 MRKILLIIMILHCAL
-15 CILNSAYC
+15 GSVHC

-32 AIKLFQEA
+32 AIKLYQEA
-40 KGAQYPSDKINLL
+40 KGAQYPSDKIALL
-53 NLALKKE
+53 NLAIDKE
-60 PLFVEAYWEISKI
+60 PLFVEAYWELSKI

-80 EAAIRTLQNADQQ
+80 DAAILTLQAADQQ
-93 PTAMIEETKI
+93 PTAMLEETKI
-103 RLSKLYFQQGEYQ
+103 RLSKLYYSKGEYQ
-116 LALDKLNE
+116 LALDKLSE
-124 INNPYYLSQ
+124 INNPYYRQQ
-133 VTLLKPDYEYAAS
+133 VALLKPDYEYAAS
-146 LKASPIDFKPRNL
+146 LKANPIDFKPRNL
-159 TFVNTIHDDY
+159 TYVNTIHDDY

-180 STTVLTPKWMSD
+180 STTVLSPKWMGD
-192 APMQHQED
+192 APMQYQED
-200 MYVSYWNGKK
+200 MYVSYWNGSK

-240 FVQCSNRENIGSCD
+240 FVQCTNRENVGSCD
-254 IYYSIRKGDKWTT
+254 IWYSIRKGDKWSN

-288 TGDMIYFTSNRPGGL
+288 TGDMIYFTSNRPNGL
-303 GRKDIWSVQV
+303 GGKDIWCVQV
-313 YIGDDGYLKTYNP
+313 YIDDHGYLKTYNP
-326 QPLGTPINTPK
+326 QPLGKPINTDK

-365 IFRSIRHDDGTWS
+365 IFRSVRSDDGTWS
-378 IPENLGYPIN
+378 TPENLGYPIN

-401 GNKAYFSSD
+401 GNRAYFASD
-410 QLENNNKKLDI
+410 QLENNGKKLDI
-421 YEIDLPINIQPR
+421 YEIDLPINLQPR

-456 EIFEGESNNKHFESI
+456 EIFEGATNARHFESI
-471 SDATNGSFVAFLPEN
+471 SDAANGSFVAFLPEN
-486 SNTNSSPKLGEV
+486 SQLTT
-498 AKPEGS
+498 
-504 VNNSSLLSPNSSLIF
+504 PNSQLIF

-526 GYIPYT
+526 GYLPYT
-532 MSITT
+532 MSITS

-569 LTTSNAEIERL
+569 LPNSYAEIQRL
-580 MLFLKQNRNIKIKI
+580 MLFLKQNKNIKIKI

-601 GSLAYNLDLS
+601 GSNAYNLDLS
-611 QRRAEALMNALIN
+611 RRRAEALMNALIQK
-624 RGISADRLTA
+624 GISADRLIA
-634 EGMGSTHPITTNNTE
+634 EGKGSTQPITTNDTE

>member
-1 MKRIIILLIVHCAL
+1 MKKILLIISILYCAF
-15 CILNSAYC
+15 SVAQS
-23 QQYSIKSKK
+23 QQYSIKSKR
-32 AIKLFQEA
+32 AIKYFQES
-40 KGAQYPSDKINLL
+40 KGAQYPSDKIALL
-53 NLALKKE
+53 NLAIDKE
-60 PLFVEAYWEISKI
+60 PRFVEAYWELSKI
-73 YQLLDST
+73 YLLLDTT
-80 EAAIRTLQNADQQ
+80 EAAIIALKTADELQL
-93 PTAMIEETKI
+93 AMPEETKI
-103 RLSKLYFQQGEYQ
+103 RLSKIYYKEGEYQ
-116 LALDKLNE
+116 LALDKINE
-124 INNPYYLSQ
+124 INNPYYFKQ
-133 VTLLKPDYEYAAS
+133 INILKEDYAYAAS
-146 LKASPIDFKPRNL
+146 LKANPIDFKPRNL
-159 TFVNTIHDDY
+159 NFVNTIHDDY

-180 STTVLTPKWMSD
+180 STTVLSPKWMGD

-200 MYVSYWNGKK
+200 MYVSHWNGSK

-254 IYYSIRKGDKWTT
+254 IWYSIRKGDKWSN

-288 TGDMIYFTSNRPGGL
+288 TGDMIYFTSNRPDGL
-303 GRKDIWSVQV
+303 GGKDIWSVQV
-313 YIGDDGYLKTYNP
+313 YIDDYGYLKTYNP
-326 QPLGTPINTPK
+326 QPLGSPINTDK

-365 IFRSIRHDDGTWS
+365 IFRSVRADNGSWS
-378 IPENLGYPIN
+378 APENLGYPIN

-401 GNKAYFSSD
+401 GNKAYFASD
-410 QLENNNKKLDI
+410 QLENRGMKLDI
-421 YEIDLPINIQPR
+421 YEIDLPITIQPR

-442 VYDIKTGKPLQARV
+442 VYDIQTGKPLQARV
-456 EIFEGESNNKHFESI
+456 EIFEGATNNRHFESI
-471 SDATNGSFVAFLPEN
+471 TDAADGSFVAFLPEDPQH
-486 SNTNSSPKLGEV
+486 ST
-498 AKPEGS
+498 
-504 VNNSSLLSPNSSLIF
+504 IF
-519 ALSAQRE
+519 ALSSQRE

-545 LTRIASGNSITLN
+545 LTRIAKGNSITLN

-569 LTTSNAEIERL
+569 LPASYAEIERL
-580 MLFLKQNRNIKIKI
+580 SLFLKRNKQVNIEII
-594 VGHTDNQ
+594 GHTDNQ
-601 GSLAYNLDLS
+601 GSKTYNLDLS
-611 QRRAEALMNALIN
+611 LRRATALMNALIKKGIAAN
-624 RGISADRLTA
+624 RLSAK
-634 EGMGSTHPITTNNTE
+634 GMGSEAPIATNDTE

-659 VIIQ
+659 ILIK

>member
-1 MKRIIILLIVHCAL
+1 MRKILLIIMILHCAL
-15 CILNSAYC
+15 GSVHC

-32 AIKLFQEA
+32 AIKLYQEA
-40 KGAQYPSDKINLL
+40 KGAQYPSDKIALL
-53 NLALKKE
+53 NLAIDKE
-60 PLFVEAYWEISKI
+60 PLFVEAYWELSKI

-80 EAAIRTLQNADQQ
+80 DAAILTLQVADQQ
-93 PTAMIEETKI
+93 PTAMLEETKI
-103 RLSKLYFQQGEYQ
+103 RLSKLYYSKGEYQ
-116 LALDKLNE
+116 LALDKLSE
-124 INNPYYLSQ
+124 INNPYYLQQ
-133 VTLLKPDYEYAAS
+133 VALLKPDYEYAAS
-146 LKASPIDFKPRNL
+146 LKANPIDFKPRNL
-159 TFVNTIHDDY
+159 TYVNTIHDDY

-180 STTVLTPKWMSD
+180 STTVLSPKWMGD
-192 APMQHQED
+192 APMQYQED
-200 MYVSYWNGKK
+200 MYVSYWNGSK

-240 FVQCSNRENIGSCD
+240 FVQCTNRENVGSCD
-254 IYYSIRKGDKWTT
+254 IWYSIRKGDKWSN

-288 TGDMIYFTSNRPGGL
+288 TGDMIYFTSNRPNGL
-303 GRKDIWSVQV
+303 GGKDIWCVQV
-313 YIGDDGYLKTYNP
+313 YIDDYGYLKTYNP
-326 QPLGTPINTPK
+326 QPLGKPINTDK

-365 IFRSIRHDDGTWS
+365 IFRSIRSDDGTWS
-378 IPENLGYPIN
+378 TPENLGYPIN

-401 GNKAYFSSD
+401 GNRAYFASD
-410 QLENNNKKLDI
+410 QLENNGKKLDI
-421 YEIDLPINIQPR
+421 YEIDLPINLQPR

-456 EIFEGESNNKHFESI
+456 EIFEGATNARHFESI
-471 SDATNGSFVAFLPEN
+471 SDAANGSFVAFLPEN
-486 SNTNSSPKLGEV
+486 SQLAT
-498 AKPEGS
+498 
-504 VNNSSLLSPNSSLIF
+504 PNSQLIF

-526 GYIPYT
+526 GYLPYT
-532 MSITT
+532 MSITS

-545 LTRIASGNSITLN
+545 LTRIALGNSITLN

-569 LTTSNAEIERL
+569 LPNSYAEIQRL
-580 MLFLKQNRNIKIKI
+580 MLFLKQNKNIKIKI

-601 GSLAYNLDLS
+601 GSNAYNLDLS
-611 QRRAEALMNALIN
+611 RRRAEALMNALIQK
-624 RGISADRLTA
+624 GISADRLIA
-634 EGMGSTHPITTNNTE
+634 EGKGSTQPITTNDTE

>member
-1 MKRIIILLIVHCAL
+1 MRKILLIIMILHCAL
-15 CILNSAYC
+15 GSVHC

-32 AIKLFQEA
+32 AIKLYQEA
-40 KGAQYPSDKINLL
+40 KGAQYPSDKIALL
-53 NLALKKE
+53 NLAIDKE
-60 PLFVEAYWEISKI
+60 PLFVEAYWELSKI

-80 EAAIRTLQNADQQ
+80 DAAISTLQTADQQ
-93 PTAMIEETKI
+93 PTAMLEETKI
-103 RLSKLYFQQGEYQ
+103 RLSKLYYSKGEYQ
-116 LALDKLNE
+116 LALDKLSE
-124 INNPYYLSQ
+124 INNPYYLQQ
-133 VTLLKPDYEYAAS
+133 VALLKPDYEYAAS
-146 LKASPIDFKPRNL
+146 LKANPIDFKPRNL
-159 TFVNTIHDDY
+159 TYVNTIHDDY

-180 STTVLTPKWMSD
+180 STTVLSPKWMGD
-192 APMQHQED
+192 APMQYQED
-200 MYVSYWNGKK
+200 MYVSYWNGSK

-240 FVQCSNRENIGSCD
+240 FVQCTNRENIGSCD
-254 IYYSIRKGDKWTT
+254 IWYSIRKGDKWSN

-288 TGDMIYFTSNRPGGL
+288 TGDMIYFTSNRPNGL
-303 GRKDIWSVQV
+303 GGKDIWCVQV
-313 YIGDDGYLKTYNP
+313 YIDDYGYLKTYNP
-326 QPLGTPINTPK
+326 QPLGKPINTDK

-365 IFRSIRHDDGTWS
+365 IFRSVRNDDGTWS
-378 IPENLGYPIN
+378 TPENLGYPIN

-401 GNKAYFSSD
+401 GNRAYFASD
-410 QLENNNKKLDI
+410 QLENNGKKLDI
-421 YEIDLPINIQPR
+421 YEIDLPINLQPR

-456 EIFEGESNNKHFESI
+456 EIFEGATNVRHFESI
-471 SDATNGSFVAFLPEN
+471 SDAANGSFVAFLPEN
-486 SNTNSSPKLGEV
+486 SQLATRNSQ
-498 AKPEGS
+498 
-504 VNNSSLLSPNSSLIF
+504 LIF

-526 GYIPYT
+526 GYLPYT
-532 MSITT
+532 MSITS

-569 LTTSNAEIERL
+569 LPNSYAEIQRL
-580 MLFLKQNRNIKIKI
+580 MLFLKQNKNIKIKI

-601 GSLAYNLDLS
+601 GSNAYNLDLS
-611 QRRAEALMNALIN
+611 RRRAEALMNALIQK
-624 RGISADRLTA
+624 GISADRLIA
-634 EGMGSTHPITTNNTE
+634 EGKGSTQPITTNDTE

>member
-1 MKRIIILLIVHCAL
+1 MKKVILLLFCAL
-15 CILNSAYC
+15 SISYFNANA
-23 QQYSIKSKK
+23 QQYTIKSKK
-32 AIKLFQEA
+32 AIKLYQEA
-40 KGAQYPSDKINLL
+40 KSAQYTSDKINLL
-53 NLALKKE
+53 QQALNKE
-60 PLFVEAYWEISKI
+60 PNFTEAYWELSNI
-73 YQLLDST
+73 YTLLDT
-80 EAAIRTLQNADQQ
+80 AEAAINTLLTADGLQI
-93 PTAMIEETKI
+93 AMPEETKI
-103 RLSKLYFQQGEYQ
+103 RLSKLYYKIGEYQ
-116 LALDKLNE
+116 LALDKINE
-124 INNPYYLSQ
+124 INNPYYFNQ
-133 VTLLKPDYEYAAS
+133 INILKEDYAYAAS
-146 LKASPIDFKPRNL
+146 LKANPIEFKPRNL
-159 TFVNTIHDDY
+159 NFVNTIHDDY

-180 STTVLTPKWMSD
+180 STTVLSPKWMGD

-200 MYVSYWNGKK
+200 MYVSLWNGSK

-254 IYYSIRKGDKWTT
+254 IWYSIRKGDKWSN

-288 TGDMIYFTSNRPGGL
+288 TGDMIYFTSNRPEGL
-303 GRKDIWSVQV
+303 GGKDIWSVQV
-313 YIGDDGYLKTYNP
+313 YIDDYGYLKTYNP
-326 QPLGTPINTPK
+326 QPLGTPINTDK

-365 IFRSIRHDDGTWS
+365 IFRSVRADNGSWS
-378 IPENLGYPIN
+378 TPENLGYPIN

-401 GNKAYFSSD
+401 GNKAYFASD
-410 QLENNNKKLDI
+410 QLENRGMKLDI
-421 YEIDLPINIQPR
+421 YEIDLPITIQPR

-442 VYDIKTGKPLQARV
+442 VYDIQTGKPLQARV
-456 EIFEGESNNKHFESI
+456 EIFEGSTNNRHFESI
-471 SDATNGSFVAFLPEN
+471 TDAADGSFVAFLPEDTQH
-486 SNTNSSPKLGEV
+486 ST
-498 AKPEGS
+498 
-504 VNNSSLLSPNSSLIF
+504 IF
-519 ALSAQRE
+519 ALSSQRE

-545 LTRIASGNSITLN
+545 LTRIAKGNSITLN

-569 LTTSNAEIERL
+569 LPTSYAEIERL
-580 MLFLKQNRNIKIKI
+580 SLFLKRNKQIHIEI
-594 VGHTDNQ
+594 IGHTDNQ
-601 GSLAYNLDLS
+601 GSKSYNLDLS
-611 QRRAEALMNALIN
+611 QRRAAALMNALI
-624 RGISADRLTA
+624 RKGIAADRLTSK
-634 EGMGSTHPITTNNTE
+634 GMGSEAPIATNDTE

-659 VIIQ
+659 IIIR

>member
-1 MKRIIILLIVHCAL
+1 MRKILLIIMILHCAL
-15 CILNSAYC
+15 GSVHC

-32 AIKLFQEA
+32 AIKLYQEA
-40 KGAQYPSDKINLL
+40 KEAQYPSDKIALL
-53 NLALKKE
+53 NLAIDKE
-60 PLFVEAYWEISKI
+60 PLFVEAYWELSKI

-80 EAAIRTLQNADQQ
+80 DAAISTLQTADQQ
-93 PTAMIEETKI
+93 PTAMLEETKI
-103 RLSKLYFQQGEYQ
+103 RLSKLYYSKGEYQ
-116 LALDKLNE
+116 LALDKLSE
-124 INNPYYLSQ
+124 INNPYYLQQ
-133 VTLLKPDYEYAAS
+133 VALLKPDYEYAAS
-146 LKASPIDFKPRNL
+146 LKANPIDFKPRNL
-159 TFVNTIHDDY
+159 TYVNTIHDDY

-180 STTVLTPKWMSD
+180 STTVLSPKWMGD
-192 APMQHQED
+192 APMQYQED
-200 MYVSYWNGKK
+200 MYVSYWNGSK

-240 FVQCSNRENIGSCD
+240 FVQCTNRENIGSCD
-254 IYYSIRKGDKWTT
+254 IWYSIRKGDKWSN

-288 TGDMIYFTSNRPGGL
+288 TGDMIYFTSNRPNGL
-303 GRKDIWSVQV
+303 GGKDIWCVQV
-313 YIGDDGYLKTYNP
+313 YIDDYGYLKTYNP
-326 QPLGTPINTPK
+326 QPLGKPINTDK

-365 IFRSIRHDDGTWS
+365 IFRSVRSDDGTWS
-378 IPENLGYPIN
+378 TPENLGYPIN

-401 GNKAYFSSD
+401 GNRAYFASD
-410 QLENNNKKLDI
+410 QLENNGKKLDI
-421 YEIDLPINIQPR
+421 YEIDLPINLQPR

-456 EIFEGESNNKHFESI
+456 EIFEGATNARHFESI
-471 SDATNGSFVAFLPEN
+471 SDAANGSFVAFLPEN
-486 SNTNSSPKLGEV
+486 SQLPT
-498 AKPEGS
+498 
-504 VNNSSLLSPNSSLIF
+504 PNSQLIF

-526 GYIPYT
+526 GYLPYT
-532 MSITT
+532 MSITS

-569 LTTSNAEIERL
+569 LPNSYAEIQRL
-580 MLFLKQNRNIKIKI
+580 MLFLKQNKNIKIKI

-601 GSLAYNLDLS
+601 GSNAYNLDLS
-611 QRRAEALMNALIN
+611 RRRAEALMNALIQK
-624 RGISADRLTA
+624 GISADRLIA
-634 EGMGSTHPITTNNTE
+634 EGKGSTQPITTNDTE

>member
-1 MKRIIILLIVHCAL
+1 MRKILLIIMILHCAL
-15 CILNSAYC
+15 GSVHC

-32 AIKLFQEA
+32 AIKLYQEA
-40 KGAQYPSDKINLL
+40 KGAQYPSDKIALL
-53 NLALKKE
+53 NLAIDKE
-60 PLFVEAYWEISKI
+60 PLFVEAYWELSKI

-80 EAAIRTLQNADQQ
+80 DAAISTLQTADQQ
-93 PTAMIEETKI
+93 PTAMLEETKI
-103 RLSKLYFQQGEYQ
+103 RLSKLYYSKGEYQ
-116 LALDKLNE
+116 LALDKLSE
-124 INNPYYLSQ
+124 INNPYYLQQ

-146 LKASPIDFKPRNL
+146 LKANPIDFKPRNL
-159 TFVNTIHDDY
+159 TYVNTIHDDY

-180 STTVLTPKWMSD
+180 STTVLSPKWMGD
-192 APMQHQED
+192 APMQYQED
-200 MYVSYWNGKK
+200 MYVSYWNGSK

-240 FVQCSNRENIGSCD
+240 FVQCTNRENVGSCD
-254 IYYSIRKGDKWTT
+254 IWYSIRKGDKWSN

-288 TGDMIYFTSNRPGGL
+288 TGDMIYFTSNRPNGL
-303 GRKDIWSVQV
+303 GGKDIWCVQV
-313 YIGDDGYLKTYNP
+313 YIDDYGYLKTYNP
-326 QPLGTPINTPK
+326 QPLGKPINTDK

-365 IFRSIRHDDGTWS
+365 IFRSVRSDDGTWS
-378 IPENLGYPIN
+378 TPENLGYPIN

-401 GNKAYFSSD
+401 GNRAYFASD
-410 QLENNNKKLDI
+410 QLENNGKKLDI
-421 YEIDLPINIQPR
+421 YEIDLPINLQPR

-456 EIFEGESNNKHFESI
+456 EIFEGATNVRHFESI
-471 SDATNGSFVAFLPEN
+471 SDAANGSFVAFLPEN
-486 SNTNSSPKLGEV
+486 SQLATRNSQ
-498 AKPEGS
+498 
-504 VNNSSLLSPNSSLIF
+504 LIF

-526 GYIPYT
+526 GYLPYT
-532 MSITT
+532 MSITS

-569 LTTSNAEIERL
+569 LPNSYAEIQRL
-580 MLFLKQNRNIKIKI
+580 MLFLKQNKNIKIKI

-601 GSLAYNLDLS
+601 GSNAYNLDLS
-611 QRRAEALMNALIN
+611 RRRAEALMNALIQK
-624 RGISADRLTA
+624 GISADRLIA
-634 EGMGSTHPITTNNTE
+634 EGKGSTQPITTNDTE

>member
-1 MKRIIILLIVHCAL
+1 MRKILLIIMILHCAL
-15 CILNSAYC
+15 GSVHC

-32 AIKLFQEA
+32 AIKLYQEA
-40 KGAQYPSDKINLL
+40 KGAQYPSEKIALL
-53 NLALKKE
+53 NLAIDKE
-60 PLFVEAYWEISKI
+60 PLFVEAYWELSKI

-80 EAAIRTLQNADQQ
+80 DAAISTLQTADQQ
-93 PTAMIEETKI
+93 PTAMLEETKI
-103 RLSKLYFQQGEYQ
+103 RLSKLYYSKGEYQ
-116 LALDKLNE
+116 LALDKLSE
-124 INNPYYLSQ
+124 INNPYYLQQ
-133 VTLLKPDYEYAAS
+133 VALLKPDYEYAAS
-146 LKASPIDFKPRNL
+146 LKANPIDFKPRNL
-159 TFVNTIHDDY
+159 TYVNTIHDDY

-180 STTVLTPKWMSD
+180 STTVLSPKWMGD
-192 APMQHQED
+192 APMQYQED
-200 MYVSYWNGKK
+200 MYVSYWNGSK

-240 FVQCSNRENIGSCD
+240 FVQCTNRENVGSCD
-254 IYYSIRKGDKWTT
+254 IWYSIRKGDKWSN

-288 TGDMIYFTSNRPGGL
+288 TGDMIYFTSNRPNGL
-303 GRKDIWSVQV
+303 GGKDIWCVQV
-313 YIGDDGYLKTYNP
+313 YIDDYGYLKTYNP
-326 QPLGTPINTPK
+326 QPLGKPINTDK

-365 IFRSIRHDDGTWS
+365 IFRSVRNDDGTWS
-378 IPENLGYPIN
+378 TPENLGYPIN

-401 GNKAYFSSD
+401 GNRAYFASD
-410 QLENNNKKLDI
+410 QLENNGKKLDI
-421 YEIDLPINIQPR
+421 YEIDLPINLQPR

-456 EIFEGESNNKHFESI
+456 EIFEGATNARHFESI
-471 SDATNGSFVAFLPEN
+471 SDAANGSFVAFLPEN
-486 SNTNSSPKLGEV
+486 SQLTTRNSQ
-498 AKPEGS
+498 
-504 VNNSSLLSPNSSLIF
+504 LIF

-526 GYIPYT
+526 GYLPYT
-532 MSITT
+532 MSITS

-569 LTTSNAEIERL
+569 LPNSYAEIQRL
-580 MLFLKQNRNIKIKI
+580 MLFLKQNKNIKIKI

-601 GSLAYNLDLS
+601 GSNAYNLDLS
-611 QRRAEALMNALIN
+611 RRRAEALMNALIQK
-624 RGISADRLTA
+624 GISADRLIA
-634 EGMGSTHPITTNNTE
+634 EGKGSTQPITTNDTE